1 MLSRINKILVL
12 GKTGNGKSTLC
23 NFILGYDEQKFKT
36 SESADRCTTNVNGA
50 ISKKYPDIF
59 MIDTPGLSDPH
70 GEDQKIINDIREQLK
85 NNHCNGIKA
94 ILLLVNANETRIS
107 AEDQRIIGIYGK
119 MFPHPDFWEHV
130 GVVFTKSY
138 DYTPENILEKN
149 KFQRGKDFIPS
160 FHNLVTLLTNEI
172 NATKK
177 TIDQK
182 IRIPQNFQYFFTDC
196 GDVDQYSHERTNKEI
211 LRILNWTKSL
221 DYLDFNKYDF
231 EDIIESD
238 YLSSEPLDDAV
249 DEDKKPSNGNER
261 EIILTKSFYKRKKV
275 KDFHGVEGTIEC
287 PKPYKVE
294 KYFIIKEEKEEKER
308 TCSTQGHG
316 NNEKEIETIQT
327 KIYEIIT
334 TLDENRKQISKDVVP
349 KGGGGVSVNIIS
361 ETREETEYNVPGK
374 SWEEFSTSKHEALKK
389 IEEAYQSLSP
399 TGKVFAVGG
408 VIITS
413 IALFA
418 ATLAGSIISGIALG
432 VGELFG
438 IQLNKPQKWKTVYKS
453 YRDEI
458 YVYTIRKDK
467 DGKET
472 RSPRKLY
479 KYENERVETYGPY
492 RVD

>member
-1 MLSRINKILVL
+1 MRSKINKILVL

-36 SESADRCTTNVNGA
+36 SGGADRCTTDVNGA

-70 GEDQKIINDIREQLK
+70 GDDQKIINDIREQLK

-107 AEDQRIIGIYGK
+107 AEDQRIVGIYGK

-149 KFQRGKDFIPS
+149 KIQRGKDFIPS
-160 FHNLVTLLTNEI
+160 FHDLVTRLTNEI

-177 TIDQK
+177 TLDQK

-196 GDVDQYSHERTNKEI
+196 GDVDQYNHERTNKEI

-238 YLSSEPLDDAV
+238 YLSSEPLEDAV
-249 DEDKKPSNGNER
+249 DEDKKPSNSNEN
-261 EIILTKSFYKRKKV
+261 EIILTKSFYKRKRV
-275 KDFHGVEGTIEC
+275 KDFHGVEKSIEY

-294 KYFIIKEEKEEKER
+294 KYFIIKKEEKKEEKNI
-308 TCSTQGHG
+308 STQGHG
-316 NNEKEIETIQT
+316 NNVKEIETIQT
-327 KIYEIIT
+327 KIYEIII
-334 TLDENRKQISKDVVP
+334 TLDENRKKISEEEIL
-349 KGGGGVSVNIIS
+349 KGEGDVSVDIKS
-361 ETREETEYNVPGK
+361 ETKEEKECNVPGK
-374 SWEEFSTSKHEALKK
+374 SWEEFSTSKNEALKK
-389 IEEAYQSLSP
+389 IEEAYNRFSP
-399 TGKVFAVGG
+399 AGKVFFIGG
-408 VIITS
+408 ILIS
-413 IALFA
+413 NLALIAFTA
-418 ATLAGSIISGIALG
+418 AGSIIAGITFG
-432 VGELFG
+432 VQNIFG
-438 IQLNKPQKWKTVYKS
+438 IHLCKTQKWKTVYKS

-458 YVYTIRKDK
+458 YVYTITIDK

-472 RSPRKLY
+472 RSPRKLIR
-479 KYENERVETYGPY
+479 YENERVETYGPY

>member
-211 LRILNWTKSL
+211 LRI
-221 DYLDFNKYDF
+221 
-231 EDIIESD
+231 
-238 YLSSEPLDDAV
+238 
-249 DEDKKPSNGNER
+249 
-261 EIILTKSFYKRKKV
+261 
-275 KDFHGVEGTIEC
+275 
-287 PKPYKVE
+287 
-294 KYFIIKEEKEEKER
+294 
-308 TCSTQGHG
+308 
-316 NNEKEIETIQT
+316 
-327 KIYEIIT
+327 
-334 TLDENRKQISKDVVP
+334 
-349 KGGGGVSVNIIS
+349 
-361 ETREETEYNVPGK
+361 
-374 SWEEFSTSKHEALKK
+374 
-389 IEEAYQSLSP
+389 
-399 TGKVFAVGG
+399 
-408 VIITS
+408 
-413 IALFA
+413 
-418 ATLAGSIISGIALG
+418 
-432 VGELFG
+432 
-438 IQLNKPQKWKTVYKS
+438 
-453 YRDEI
+453 
-458 YVYTIRKDK
+458 
-467 DGKET
+467 
-472 RSPRKLY
+472 
-479 KYENERVETYGPY
+479 
-492 RVD
+492 